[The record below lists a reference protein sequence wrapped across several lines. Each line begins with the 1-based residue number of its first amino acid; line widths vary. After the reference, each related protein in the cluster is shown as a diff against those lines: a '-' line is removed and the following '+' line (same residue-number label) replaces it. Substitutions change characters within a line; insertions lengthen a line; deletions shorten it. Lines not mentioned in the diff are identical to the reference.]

1 MAPIDINV
9 TKRVPFLSKRPTHKN
24 GTSQKWH
31 PTTYI
36 VAKNPGLS
44 LNKPRGHCNIEFGV
58 KGYFLKKFNT
68 FCPSLC
74 TEMETIETALSIRSC
89 IWIQIWFRKT
99 LGNIY
104 IVQKKSQPHPKVCI
118 LHSYQIFS
126 RLQKI
131 WEIH

>member
-1 MAPIDINV
+1 MAPN
-9 TKRVPFLSKRPTHKN
+9 KN

-36 VAKNPGLS
+36 VVKNPGLS

-74 TEMETIETALSIRSC
+74 TEMETIETALSIRIC
-89 IWIQIWFRKT
+89 PLEAVFEFKFG
-99 LGNIY
+99 LEKY
-104 IVQKKSQPHPKVCI
+104 
-118 LHSYQIFS
+118 LEIFT
-126 RLQKI
+126 
-131 WEIH
+131 